1 MIFRKTTIADI
12 DRLVSIFDGAR
23 ETMHAQGIDQWTD
36 GYPARADIEN
46 DIADGVSY
54 VLCDDDNVPLATCAV
69 LLAGEPTYTVI
80 ENGQWLTE
88 STDDENASYVAVHRV
103 ATDKTIRGKGMAS
116 RMLTEATLIG
126 KRAGKTAL
134 RIDTHKDNR
143 PMQGMLARNG
153 LSHCGVITLA
163 SGALRNA
170 YEKEI

>member
-1 MIFRKTTIADI
+1 MIFRKTTTADI
-12 DRLVSIFDGAR
+12 NRLIDIFNGAR

-36 GYPARADIEN
+36 GYPARADIEA

-54 VLCDDDNVPLATCAV
+54 VLCGDDDMPLATCAV
-69 LLAGEPTYTVI
+69 ILTGEPTYTVI
-80 ENGQWLTE
+80 ENGQWL
-88 STDDENASYVAVHRV
+88 SVSSDDENASYVAVHRV
-103 ATDKTIRGKGMAS
+103 ATDKTIRGKGLAS
-116 RMLTEATLIG
+116 RMLAEAAILG

-153 LSHCGVITLA
+153 LIYCGVITLA

-170 YEKEI
+170 YEKEL